1 MARKVSY
8 LSYIMTTADAN
19 NPDGL
24 VPFGR
29 QFDFIG
35 DVETEQMILNDG
47 DESLCLGY
55 HDVEIYEDI
64 FVGDMMEYKATMTH
78 VGGTSRDCRIEVYK
92 LATPAARAG
101 RTDCNPGDM
110 VWFDKP
116 VLCTEGNVRLVVKKH
131 LQRGEQPDGLVENPW
146 RPLEDFPED
155 DCEM

>member
-8 LSYIMTTADAN
+8 LSYNMTTADAN

-55 HDVEIYEDI
+55 HDVEIYEDV

-92 LATPAARAG
+92 VATPAARRA
-101 RTDCNPGDM
+101 DNSSPAPG
-110 VWFDKP
+110 
-116 VLCTEGNVRLVVKKH
+116 NRLTC
-131 LQRGEQPDGLVENPW
+131 
-146 RPLEDFPED
+146 PLA
-155 DCEM
+155 CRSRATARKCW